1 MYLKTSIRYSW
12 LYSLFGFPLFSTN
25 DQQPFSCSP
34 FLADGRCLGFRDK
47 EVQGTCLGMRD
58 KEVQG
63 TCLRMRDKE
72 VKGYMSRNAWHR
84 LECGQVGLST
94 YLGNKFL
101 SYILT
106 YWCNCSATIKSSF
119 SFWKVWNGHV
129 CLWVWLLGVI
139 GWIVKISEM
148 RERERERQVG
158 VGGGG
163 GIGKSWTFFKL
174 ESLG

>member
-1 MYLKTSIRYSW
+1 MH
-12 LYSLFGFPLFSTN
+12 SLSSLRKGLQHQLEVLTLHSKQMVLN
-25 DQQPFSCSP
+25 E
-34 FLADGRCLGFRDK
+34 ADGRCLRFRDK

-63 TCLRMRDKE
+63 TCLGMRDKE
-72 VKGYMSRNAWHR
+72 VKGYMSRNACHR

-119 SFWKVWNGHV
+119 SF
-129 CLWVWLLGVI
+129 
-139 GWIVKISEM
+139 
-148 RERERERQVG
+148 
-158 VGGGG
+158 
-163 GIGKSWTFFKL
+163 
-174 ESLG
+174 